1 MTPELISNAAKI
13 RLAAFDVDGVLTDG
27 GVILGNNGEE
37 LKQFNIKDGLGIRL
51 LQRDGIEVALITGRQ
66 SELVRRRAAE
76 LGIQHVI
83 QGREDK
89 LVALRELAESRGLR
103 LDECS
108 YMGDDLP
115 DLSAISAVGVGACPA
130 DAVTEVMTRAAWS
143 SARAGGRGAVR
154 DFCEFLLRAR
164 GDWDAVVWEYRQ

>member
-1 MTPELISNAAKI
+1 MTPELIANAAKI

-27 GVILGNNGEE
+27 GVIHGNTGEE

-76 LGIQHVI
+76 LGIQHVV

-89 LVALRELAESRGLR
+89 LVALRELAAERGLS
-103 LDECS
+103 LDQCS

-115 DLSAISAVGVGACPA
+115 DLSAIVAVGVGACPA
-130 DAVTEVMTRAAWS
+130 DAVTEVMTRADWS
-143 SARAGGRGAVR
+143 SPRPGGRGAVR